1 MSDTHNFDLQELN
14 LTFRNEFLRLYA
26 FLSRLHNVVNKIC
39 EIIIHDKCDYRL
51 LSIYDDRPIHTS
63 SSKLFNTS
71 LSPPDRKLASR
82 GGPPERE
89 KWEGDEIRSGED
101 GHSKSFKCAC
111 ATTQQAC
118 QSAHT
123 IYRSMSMCRIYNL
136 EYKAHRCEM
145 SQRNRALLRSPL
157 CLICLYFVILL

>member
-89 KWEGDEIRSGED
+89 KWEGDEIRRGRMD
-101 GHSKSFKCAC
+101 IPNLLNVLAPLHNRPVKARTRYIGPCPCAEY
-111 ATTQQAC
+111 TT
-118 QSAHT
+118 
-123 IYRSMSMCRIYNL
+123 
-136 EYKAHRCEM
+136 
-145 SQRNRALLRSPL
+145 
-157 CLICLYFVILL
+157 